1 MEEGTDERELY
12 REIIRRA
19 KTVRERAA
27 SALPTR

>member
-27 SALPTR
+27 SALMSR